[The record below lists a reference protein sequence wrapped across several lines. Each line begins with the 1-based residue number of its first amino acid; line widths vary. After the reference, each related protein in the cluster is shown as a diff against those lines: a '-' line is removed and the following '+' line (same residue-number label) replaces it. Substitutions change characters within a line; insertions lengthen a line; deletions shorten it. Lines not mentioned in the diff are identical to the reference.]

1 MSNLVSDAL
10 QSAIDQQSQNSVGL
24 NQSVLNQ
31 TVLNQTVT
39 NTVPNTSTPN
49 SDSQQATSESSGQ
62 AQQASGQAQQ
72 ASGQAQQASGQGQE
86 QKKLK
91 VIIGLPGD
99 HFSQAFLLSWTNT
112 IYTLVSSNRYD
123 IKISPGKSSFVPFA
137 RMHTLGLD
145 VLRGK
150 SQKAFHNEAY
160 DVFVSIDSDVV
171 FSPIQLIELIECT
184 KLHPVVSG
192 YYMMQNNKDFA
203 VVKEWNKSH
212 FAEHGVF
219 KFLQPKDTEEDMK
232 KFSAELEERKKAE
245 DEKKDPGQLSNP
257 NFLKVSYA
265 GMGFFACRKEVLDAL
280 AYPFFNREL
289 QRMRGKD
296 GVELVDMCSEDV
308 AFCKN
313 IEDAGFDIMLNTRL
327 RVGHEKS
334 VVL

>member
-1 MSNLVSDAL
+1 MSSLVSDAL
-10 QSAIDQQSQNSVGL
+10 QSAIDQQTQNTVGL
-24 NQSVLNQ
+24 NQSVLNA
-31 TVLNQTVT
+31 
-39 NTVPNTSTPN
+39 VPNSVPNPSTPN
-49 SDSQQATSESSGQ
+49 SDSQQTSDKLSESSGQ
-62 AQQASGQAQQ
+62 
-72 ASGQAQQASGQGQE
+72 GQGQASE

-203 VVKEWNKSH
+203 VVKEWSKSH
-212 FAEHGVF
+212 FAEHGTF

-245 DEKKDPGQLSNP
+245 DEKRDPGQLSNP

>member
-1 MSNLVSDAL
+1 MSSLVSDAL
-10 QSAIDQQSQNSVGL
+10 QSAIDQQTQNTVGL

-31 TVLNQTVT
+31 A
-39 NTVPNTSTPN
+39 VPNPVPNSVPNSVPNPSTPN
-49 SDSQQATSESSGQ
+49 SDSQQTSSDPSGQGQQSSGQ
-62 AQQASGQAQQ
+62 AQQ
-72 ASGQAQQASGQGQE
+72 GQGQASE

-203 VVKEWNKSH
+203 VVKEWTKSY
-212 FAEHGVF
+212 FAEHGTF

-245 DEKKDPGQLSNP
+245 DEKRDPGQLSNP

>member
-1 MSNLVSDAL
+1 
-10 QSAIDQQSQNSVGL
+10 
-24 NQSVLNQ
+24 
-31 TVLNQTVT
+31 
-39 NTVPNTSTPN
+39 
-49 SDSQQATSESSGQ
+49 
-62 AQQASGQAQQ
+62 
-72 ASGQAQQASGQGQE
+72 
-86 QKKLK
+86 
-91 VIIGLPGD
+91 
-99 HFSQAFLLSWTNT
+99 
-112 IYTLVSSNRYD
+112 
-123 IKISPGKSSFVPFA
+123 
-137 RMHTLGLD
+137 MHTLGLD

>member
-31 TVLNQTVT
+31 TVTNSVT
-39 NTVPNTSTPN
+39 NSVPNPSTPN
-49 SDSQQATSESSGQ
+49 SDSQSPSGQ
-62 AQQASGQAQQ
+62 AQQGQAQ
-72 ASGQAQQASGQGQE
+72 QE

>member
-1 MSNLVSDAL
+1 MSSLVSDAL
-10 QSAIDQQSQNSVGL
+10 QSAIDQQSQNTVGL
-24 NQSVLNQ
+24 NQSVLNA
-31 TVLNQTVT
+31 
-39 NTVPNTSTPN
+39 VPNAAPNPVPNSVPNPSTPN
-49 SDSQQATSESSGQ
+49 SDSQQTSSDP
-62 AQQASGQAQQ
+62 
-72 ASGQAQQASGQGQE
+72 SGQGQQSSGQGQGQGQASE

-203 VVKEWNKSH
+203 VVKEWSKSH
-212 FAEHGVF
+212 FAEHGTF

-245 DEKKDPGQLSNP
+245 DEKRDPGQLSNP

>member
-31 TVLNQTVT
+31 TVTNSVPNSVP
-39 NTVPNTSTPN
+39 NTVPNPSTPN
-49 SDSQQATSESSGQ
+49 SDSQSPSGQ
-62 AQQASGQAQQ
+62 AQQGQAQ
-72 ASGQAQQASGQGQE
+72 QE

-280 AYPFFNREL
+280 VYPFFNREL

>member
-31 TVLNQTVT
+31 TVTNSVPNSVP
-39 NTVPNTSTPN
+39 NTVPNPSTPN
-49 SDSQQATSESSGQ
+49 SDSQSPSGQ
-62 AQQASGQAQQ
+62 AQQGQAQ
-72 ASGQAQQASGQGQE
+72 QE

>member
-1 MSNLVSDAL
+1 MSTLNVPAL
-10 QSAIDQQSQNSVGL
+10 QDAIDQQSSTSQ
-24 NQSVLNQ
+24 
-31 TVLNQTVT
+31 
-39 NTVPNTSTPN
+39 NTVVNQPETDKPEPVKTSSSAPN
-49 SDSQQATSESSGQ
+49 SDSQP
-62 AQQASGQAQQ
+62 QQQPQQ
-72 ASGQAQQASGQGQE
+72 QQQQQQQE
-86 QKKLK
+86 QPKKLK

-99 HFSQAFLLSWTNT
+99 HFSQAFLLAWTNT

-123 IKISPGKSSFVPFA
+123 LKISPGKSSFVPFA

-150 SQKAFHNEAY
+150 AQKAFHNEPY

-171 FSPIQLIELIECT
+171 FSAVQLVELIECT
-184 KLHPVVSG
+184 KVHPVVSG
-192 YYMMQNNKDFA
+192 YYMMQDNKNFA

-212 FAEHGVF
+212 FAEHGTF
-219 KFLQPKDTEEDMK
+219 QFLQPKDLEADIK
-232 KFSAELEERKKAE
+232 KFSAELDERKKAE
-245 DEKKDPGQLSNP
+245 EEKREPGPLSNP
-257 NFLKVSYA
+257 DFMKVSYA
-265 GMGFFACRKEVLDAL
+265 GMGFFACRKEVLDSL

-289 QRMRGKD
+289 QRMRGKN
-296 GVELVDMCSEDV
+296 GLELVDMCSEDV

>member
-1 MSNLVSDAL
+1 
-10 QSAIDQQSQNSVGL
+10 
-24 NQSVLNQ
+24 
-31 TVLNQTVT
+31 
-39 NTVPNTSTPN
+39 
-49 SDSQQATSESSGQ
+49 
-62 AQQASGQAQQ
+62 
-72 ASGQAQQASGQGQE
+72 
-86 QKKLK
+86 
-91 VIIGLPGD
+91 
-99 HFSQAFLLSWTNT
+99 
-112 IYTLVSSNRYD
+112 
-123 IKISPGKSSFVPFA
+123 
-137 RMHTLGLD
+137 MHTLGLD

-203 VVKEWNKSH
+203 VVKEWSKSH
-212 FAEHGVF
+212 FAEHGTF

-245 DEKKDPGQLSNP
+245 DEKRDPGQLSNP

>member
-1 MSNLVSDAL
+1 MSTLNVPAL
-10 QSAIDQQSQNSVGL
+10 QDAIDQQSSTDSQ
-24 NQSVLNQ
+24 
-31 TVLNQTVT
+31 
-39 NTVPNTSTPN
+39 NTVVNQPETDKTEPAKTSSSAPN
-49 SDSQQATSESSGQ
+49 SDSQS
-62 AQQASGQAQQ
+62 QQPQQ
-72 ASGQAQQASGQGQE
+72 QQQE
-86 QKKLK
+86 TKKLK

-99 HFSQAFLLSWTNT
+99 HFSQAFLLAWTNT

-123 IKISPGKSSFVPFA
+123 LKISPGKSSFVPFA

-150 SQKAFHNEAY
+150 AQKAFHNEPY

-171 FSPIQLIELIECT
+171 FSAVQLVELIECT
-184 KLHPVVSG
+184 KVHPVVSG
-192 YYMMQNNKDFA
+192 YYMMQDNKNFA

-212 FAEHGVF
+212 FAEHGTF
-219 KFLQPKDTEEDMK
+219 QFLQPKDVEADIK
-232 KFSAELEERKKAE
+232 KFSAELDERKKAE
-245 DEKKDPGQLSNP
+245 EEKRDPGPLSNP
-257 NFLKVSYA
+257 DFMKVSYA
-265 GMGFFACRKEVLDAL
+265 GMGFFACRKEVLDSL

-289 QRMRGKD
+289 QRMRGKN
-296 GVELVDMCSEDV
+296 GLELVDMCSEDV

>member
-1 MSNLVSDAL
+1 MSTVNASAL
-10 QSAIDQQSQNSVGL
+10 QDANDQQSTTSQ
-24 NQSVLNQ
+24 
-31 TVLNQTVT
+31 
-39 NTVPNTSTPN
+39 NTVVQPETATAVGTATTDTTTTAATAATTATNVNKSDPSAPN
-49 SDSQQATSESSGQ
+49 SDVQPQQET
-62 AQQASGQAQQ
+62 
-72 ASGQAQQASGQGQE
+72 
-86 QKKLK
+86 KKLK

-112 IYTLVSSNRYD
+112 IYTIISSNRYD
-123 IKISPGKSSFVPFA
+123 LKISPGKSSFVPFA

-150 SQKAFHNEAY
+150 AQKAFHNESY

-171 FSPIQLIELIECT
+171 FSAIQLIELIECT
-184 KLHPVVSG
+184 KVHPVVSG
-192 YYMMQNNKDFA
+192 YYMMQDNKNFA
-203 VVKEWNKSH
+203 VVKEWNKSY
-212 FAEHGVF
+212 FAENGTF
-219 KFLQPKDTEEDMK
+219 QFLQPKDVEADIK
-232 KFSAELEERKKAE
+232 KFSAELDERKKAE
-245 DEKKDPGQLSNP
+245 EEKREPGPLSNP
-257 NFLKVSYA
+257 DFMKVSYA

-289 QRMRGKD
+289 QKMRGKN
-296 GVELVDMCSEDV
+296 GLELVDMCSEDV

>member
-1 MSNLVSDAL
+1 MSSLVSDAL

-31 TVLNQTVT
+31 TVTNSVT
-39 NTVPNTSTPN
+39 NSVPNPSTPN
-49 SDSQQATSESSGQ
+49 SDSQSPSGQ
-62 AQQASGQAQQ
+62 AQQGQAQ
-72 ASGQAQQASGQGQE
+72 QE

-265 GMGFFACRKEVLDAL
+265 GMGFVACRKEVLDAL

-289 QRMRGKD
+289 QRMSGKD

>member
-1 MSNLVSDAL
+1 MSSLVSDAL
-10 QSAIDQQSQNSVGL
+10 QSAIDQQSQNTVGL

-31 TVLNQTVT
+31 S
-39 NTVPNTSTPN
+39 VPNPVPNPSTPN
-49 SDSQQATSESSGQ
+49 SDSQQTSSDP
-62 AQQASGQAQQ
+62 
-72 ASGQAQQASGQGQE
+72 SGQGQGQGQASE

-203 VVKEWNKSH
+203 VVKEWSKSH
-212 FAEHGVF
+212 FAEHGTF

-245 DEKKDPGQLSNP
+245 DEKRDPGQLSNP